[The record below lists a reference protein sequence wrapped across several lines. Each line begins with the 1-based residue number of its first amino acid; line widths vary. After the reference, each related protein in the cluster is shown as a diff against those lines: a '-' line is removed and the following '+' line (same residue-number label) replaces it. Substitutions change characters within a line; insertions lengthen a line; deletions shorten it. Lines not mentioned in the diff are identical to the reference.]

1 MYSGSVGDDA
11 IALLR
16 QLVRSACVNDGA
28 IDSGQEQRNVA
39 VLQRFFADTG
49 LTLDVVEPHPG
60 RSSVVVRIAG
70 SDPDAPSLALVGHLD
85 VVPVQTDGWSRD
97 PFEADIVDGVIYG
110 RGTLDMLYLT
120 ASYAAVVRAAA
131 LSGFQPNGDL
141 IFAGVAD
148 EESGSSLGVE
158 WLTEHHLDLI
168 DADFVLTESGG
179 VPVGE
184 QDSELSAAD
193 GVRRPRAVMVSV
205 GEKGLARRRLL
216 VRGTPGHGSAPWGSD
231 NAAVIAAEAVSRLTR
246 FAPPTQIGE
255 YWPRYVDALGF
266 TDDAAARLTNPDDL
280 VGSLTE
286 VGDLAG
292 YVHAITHTTIAPTIV
307 RAGDAINVIPGE
319 ASVDLDIRHLPGETP
334 ESIDAHLRSVL
345 GELMDH
351 IEIVSL
357 GFSRSSVSPLDT
369 ALYRTIS
376 EVINEAYPGA
386 EPLPFIAAGGSD
398 ARFYRWRGRVAYGF
412 SVLGPDW
419 DYGTFR
425 RLIHGNDERIDVDS
439 VRRTATALHSLVL
452 RFHG

>member
-28 IDSGQEQRNVA
+28 IDSGQEIRNVA
-39 VLQRFFADTG
+39 VLQRFFADTD
-49 LTLDVVEPHPG
+49 LKPEIVEPHPG
-60 RSSVVVRIAG
+60 RSSMVVRIEG
-70 SDPDAPSLALVGHLD
+70 TDPAAPSLALVGHLD
-85 VVPVQTDGWSRD
+85 VVPVQTDGWSVD
-97 PFEADIVDGVIYG
+97 PFEATVVDGVMYG

-131 LSGFQPNGDL
+131 LDGFRPRGDV

-179 VPVGE
+179 IPVG
-184 QDSELSAAD
+184 DRDPVPGAAD
-193 GVRRPRAVMVSV
+193 AIRRPLGVTVTV
-205 GEKGLARRRLL
+205 GEKGLARRRL
-216 VRGTPGHGSAPWGSD
+216 VVHGTPGHGSAPWGSD
-231 NAAVIAAEAVSRLTR
+231 NAAVRAAEAVTRLTR

-255 YWPRYVDALGF
+255 YWPRYVHALGF
-266 TDDAAARLTNPDDL
+266 TGDVAARLTNPDDL
-280 VGSLTE
+280 VGSLDA

-292 YVHAITHTTIAPTIV
+292 YVHAITHTTIAPTII

-334 ESIDAHLRSVL
+334 ESIDAHLRLAL
-345 GELMDH
+345 GDLMDH
-351 IEIVSL
+351 IDIVSL
-357 GFSRSSVSPLDT
+357 GFSKSSVSPLDT
-369 ALYRTIS
+369 ALYRTIA
-376 EVINEAYPGA
+376 EVIDEAYPGA
-386 EPLPFIAAGGSD
+386 QPLPIIAAGGSD

-425 RLIHGNDERIDVDS
+425 HLIHGNDERIDVDS
-439 VRRTATALHSLVL
+439 VARTARAIHSLVR
-452 RFHG
+452 RFQG